1 MLDGFRAISADRD
14 LRLVTGLTTVQ
25 TFTRGAFSVLAVV
38 VAIELLETG
47 PAGVGILNGAV
58 GAGAI
63 VGSLG
68 ALMLVRHGRLAAW
81 LGAGVALWGLPLAA
95 IAAVPEELGA
105 VALLVA
111 VGTGNALVDVGAF
124 TLPARLVDD
133 RVLARVFAGFEGILT
148 LGVAAGAAVA
158 PVAIQLLGIRGALV
172 AIGAV
177 GPLAVL
183 ATWPALGRLDLRI
196 RAREA
201 DAPQLRRA
209 PARRVPDAL
218 AVSEA

>member
-1 MLDGFRAISADRD
+1 M
-14 LRLVTGLTTVQ
+14 Q

-38 VAIELLETG
+38 VAIELLEAG
-47 PAGVGILNGAV
+47 AAGVGILNGAV
-58 GAGAI
+58 GAGA
-63 VGSLG
+63 VPRLARRAHGRR
-68 ALMLVRHGRLAAW
+68 ARPAGRLARS
-81 LGAGVALWGLPLAA
+81 GRRPVGLPLAAA

-105 VALLVA
+105 VALLAA

-124 TLPARLVDD
+124 TLPARLADD

-172 AIGAV
+172 AIGV
-177 GPLAVL
+177 LGPLAVL

-201 DAPQLRRA
+201 DVPRLRRA

-218 AVSEA
+218 AVTRA